1 MKFPNLPIKLLVVFF
16 IALGAGLRLWYFLE
30 PFAYSV
36 NITPDESVYGLQAL
50 HILKGDFS
58 IFYWAQPYTGTFSA
72 FLSAGIFFFF
82 GPSGWAL
89 KIVPYLFSVGF
100 LVLTYLLARQVF
112 KDTSTPLMALAFAAL
127 GTPFWNNWASRAGT
141 GYPEATML
149 GEMMVII
156 ALRLLYRAERLTLC
170 PFFLIG
176 LLTGL
181 GFWIQPTIVYYLA
194 PILLFFILFDRR
206 FFFKKYFFSLVG
218 GFVLGDLPVIYIN
231 LTGNSSTAGSL
242 FHFSVRGLKRAVTGL
257 LTEGL
262 PVIIGTRTSFSHAD
276 FFTPFAVIITLFFLG
291 AVVFVLT
298 RRFRPL
304 LNSLT
309 DFKQHSRPIDLI
321 LALFLFT
328 LLIFLLTER
337 FNQFVI
343 EPRYILAL
351 YSTIP
356 LILAY
361 SLRQIFKKSPWLFGL
376 ISVVYLANF
385 SLGLMKAPPKTF
397 VDGYKLDKAIE
408 ALDLRGIT
416 LVNSDGALAH
426 RLMFLTQEKIT
437 ASVRE
442 GGLMAA
448 RHPEYNQTVL
458 DAPWEHK
465 GYLFLKTN
473 SDLNIMENEIRSFVP
488 TYRREML
495 EDQFVFLYPVWP

>member
-1 MKFPNLPIKLLVVFF
+1 MKLLHPPIKLFVFLL
-16 IALGAGLRLWYFLE
+16 IVLGALIRLWYFLE

-72 FLSAGIFFFF
+72 FLSASLFFFF
-82 GPSGWAL
+82 GPSAWSL
-89 KIVPYLFSVGF
+89 KAVPYLFSVGF
-100 LVLTYLLARQVF
+100 LALTYLLARKVF
-112 KDTSTPLMALAFAAL
+112 KDESTPLLALAFAAL

-149 GEMMVII
+149 GELMLIL
-156 ALRLLYRAERLTLC
+156 ALGALYRASNWTLR

-176 LLTGL
+176 FLAGL
-181 GFWIQPTIVYYLA
+181 GFWIQPTIIYYLA
-194 PILLFFILFDRR
+194 PILLFFFLYDRR
-206 FFFKKYFFSLVG
+206 FFVKRYFLGVVG
-218 GFVLGDLPVIYIN
+218 GFVLGDLPVIFIN

-242 FHFSVRGLKRAVTGL
+242 FHFSIRGLKRAVAGL
-257 LTEGL
+257 LTEGM
-262 PVIIGTRTSFSHAD
+262 PVILGIRTSFSHTD
-276 FFTPFAVIITLFFLG
+276 FFTPFALIITLFFFG
-291 AVVFVLT
+291 SVVLVLT
-298 RRFRPL
+298 RRFGPL
-304 LNSLT
+304 LNSLSE
-309 DFKQHSRPIDLI
+309 FKQHSRPIDLI
-321 LALFLFT
+321 LALFFFT

-361 SLRQIFKKSPWLFGL
+361 SLRQLWKKSPWFFGL
-376 ISVVYLANF
+376 ISVVFLANF
-385 SLGLMKAPPKTF
+385 GFGIIKAPPKTF
-397 VDGYKLDKAIE
+397 VDGYKLDKALE
-408 ALDLRGIT
+408 ALDRRGIT
-416 LVNSDGALAH
+416 MVNSDGALAH
-426 RLMFLTQEKIT
+426 RLMFLTQEKII

-448 RHPEYNQTVL
+448 RRGEYNQTVL
-458 DAPWEHK
+458 DSPWEHK